1 MLVEATAV
9 VVLGLFALWGGF
21 RGPLR
26 QLFGLLLLAG
36 SLWAAGTFSGRLEGL
51 VAKVVTLEPHE
62 RCLTAWA
69 TTFLGVFVLGSV
81 LVRFVSRVAA
91 RGGPEGF
98 RWAGAV
104 LGVVKGALVWV
115 LGVYAVLIGW
125 SAEPRPAFA
134 SDVETSS
141 AADWTVRVAA
151 TLRRVVPL
159 PACLA
164 VEIDGANGR
173 VGG

>member
-21 RGPLR
+21 RGPWR

-51 VAKVVTLEPHE
+51 VAKVVTLEPQD

-69 TTFLGVFVLGSV
+69 TTFLGVFVLASV
-81 LVRFVSRVAA
+81 LVRFASRVAA
-91 RGGPEGF
+91 RRGPEGF
-98 RWAGAV
+98 RWTGAV
-104 LGVVKGALVWV
+104 LGLVKGALVWI
-115 LGVYAVLIGW
+115 LGLYAVLVGW

-134 SDVETSS
+134 ADVEASH
-141 AADWTVRVAA
+141 AADWTVRAA
-151 TLRRVVPL
+151 GVLRPVVPL

-164 VEIDGANGR
+164 VEIDAANAR